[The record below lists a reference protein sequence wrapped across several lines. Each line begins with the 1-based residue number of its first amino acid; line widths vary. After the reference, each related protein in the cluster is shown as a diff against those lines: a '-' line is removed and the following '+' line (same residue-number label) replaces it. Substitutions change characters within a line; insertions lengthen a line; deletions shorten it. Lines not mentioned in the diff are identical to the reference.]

1 MVYHLVMRGYYEW
14 SWSWTV
20 GVRTYETVG
29 NAPPSDETSFNGEDA
44 VEVELLPPET
54 EIKFTTPTRQ
64 DTWPSTRPST
74 TPNTYFVYLKEPESF
89 QQQDYEILQGW

>member
-1 MVYHLVMRGYYEW
+1 MVYHAVKRGKNLVMRGYYEW

-54 EIKFTTPTRQ
+54 EI
-64 DTWPSTRPST
+64 
-74 TPNTYFVYLKEPESF
+74 
-89 QQQDYEILQGW
+89 

>member
-1 MVYHLVMRGYYEW
+1 MMIYHVDKRGKARLIVVKRGHYEW

-54 EIKFTTPTRQ
+54 ELNFTTPTRP
-64 DTWPSTRPST
+64 DTRPDT
-74 TPNTYFVYLKEPESF
+74 TPCNR
-89 QQQDYEILQGW
+89 